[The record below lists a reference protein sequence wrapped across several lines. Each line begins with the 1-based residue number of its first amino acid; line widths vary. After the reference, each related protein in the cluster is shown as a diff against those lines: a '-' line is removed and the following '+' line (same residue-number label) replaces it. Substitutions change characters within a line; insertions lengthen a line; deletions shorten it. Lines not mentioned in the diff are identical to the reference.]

1 MPTTIKEK
9 FAMSFKTITELLQDR
24 KAVSEEELN
33 YLMSFSQNELAALNN
48 RSIFNVDIG
57 SRIRILYYLN
67 KFKMADFKPH
77 LEKAMDFD
85 VCILIVG
92 EKLTTTNLKSIMSA
106 RMSAMDPAG
115 TVPADNL
122 HIFELAEVLIN
133 ITKHVLVPKHEII
146 SDETAINDI
155 ITQYNLRSRHQL
167 PLILKTD
174 PIARYF
180 GMRPGQLAKITR
192 VSPSAAEY
200 ISYRCCV

>member
-33 YLMSFSQNELAALNN
+33 YLRSFSENELAALNN

-106 RMSAMDPAG
+106 RMLAMDPAG
-115 TVPADNL
+115 TIPADNL

-146 SDETAINDI
+146 SDENIINDI
-155 ITQYNLRSRHQL
+155 VKQYNLRSRHQL

-192 VSPSAAEY
+192 ISPSAAEY

>member
-24 KAVSEEELN
+24 SAVSEEELD
-33 YLMSFSQNELAALNN
+33 YLRSFSENELAALNN
-48 RSIFNVDIG
+48 RSIFHVDIG

-77 LEKAMDFD
+77 LEKAMAFD

-106 RMSAMDPAG
+106 RMLAESVASGPS
-115 TVPADNL
+115 DNL

-146 SDETAINDI
+146 SDENAINDI
-155 ITQYNLRSRHQL
+155 VKQYNLRSRHQL
-167 PLILKTD
+167 PLILKAD

-192 VSPSAAEY
+192 ISPSAAEY

>member
-9 FAMSFKTITELLQDR
+9 FAMSFMTITELLQDR
-24 KAVSEEELN
+24 NAVSAEELE
-33 YLMSFSQNELAALNN
+33 YLRSFSENELAALNN

-106 RMSAMDPAG
+106 RMLAMDPAG

-146 SDETAINDI
+146 SDENIINDI
-155 ITQYNLRSRHQL
+155 VKQYNLRSRHQL

-192 VSPSAAEY
+192 ISPSAAEY

>member
-33 YLMSFSQNELAALNN
+33 YLRSFSENELAALNN
-48 RSIFNVDIG
+48 RSIFHVDIG

-67 KFKMADFKPH
+67 KFKMVDFKPH
-77 LEKAMDFD
+77 LEKAMAFD

-106 RMSAMDPAG
+106 RMLAAELAG

-146 SDETAINDI
+146 SEENVINDI
-155 ITQYNLRSRHQL
+155 VTQYNLRSRHQL